1 MSRFIKVRVI
11 KQQGFIKPDDRVRA
25 SLNYNQLRIVHAM
38 SKSHSFVGN
47 AIEHLAGSL
56 LGGGIMIY
64 REDQKDDKMG
74 LEPEVERII
83 QTEWAAFCCDLLRD
97 LMIYGFAIVVL
108 DMQRKCPIT
117 LDPATSVSD
126 ISISHDR
133 FGRDRTY
140 EITLDTNGLTS
151 SLRSNPDAGE
161 IPPIFVVEEKAP
173 TPEGDL
179 RSRARKLIAEDAFQ
193 NTMRQCAV
201 AAAQRNS
208 RPAFITKTDQQTPES
223 KAVARSTVEIG
234 DSTLGSAEAL
244 AFQHR
249 QHAEA
254 SLQDVEAIRRS
265 NVILEDNAIQQMQAT
280 IHNTN
285 AGEGWQQL
293 MHAKRTYE
301 LSASGNAQVVVDN
314 ATGAVTY
321 PEVVGAKQY
330 MSAYIALPPHQ
341 SLEAPPA
348 AQAPAQIAELTELYR
363 DVVAGVMGVPS
374 VLWGSTRSSVAANQT
389 VLNTFMDTKQ
399 HYRTILLTVIQR
411 MFTAV
416 FRDRIDKQNI
426 AEMRQMIAAL
436 TLDET
441 EKQKKKFKDKIDN
454 DKNISVALPGMLDLD
469 VIERL
474 QLAGLLTW
482 EATVDASALYLGL
495 PKHMFAE
502 EKIDPMSGRPQSE
515 VQEESEEREEHLM
528 EKQAKLKAMEGGAGG
543 GSLKIPKSKKPV
555 GNQPPKKRPRT

>member
-1 MSRFIKVRVI
+1 MSRFIKVRVV

-25 SLNYNQLRIVHAM
+25 TLNYNQLRIVHAM

-64 REDQKDDKMG
+64 REDEKDEKMG
-74 LEPEVERII
+74 LEPAVERII

-108 DMQRKCPIT
+108 DMQRKCPLT
-117 LDPATSVSD
+117 LDPATSVSE

-151 SLRSNPDAGE
+151 SLRGTNPDAGE
-161 IPPIFVVEEKAP
+161 VPPMFIVEEKAP

-193 NTMRQCAV
+193 NTMRLCAV

-223 KAVARSTVEIG
+223 KAIGRSTVEIG

-254 SLQDVEAIRRS
+254 SLQDVEAMRRS

-280 IHNTN
+280 IQHTN

-293 MHAKRTYE
+293 MHVKRTYDVG
-301 LSASGNAQVVVDN
+301 ASGNSQVVVDN

-341 SLEAPPA
+341 SLETPPT

-399 HYRTILLTVIQR
+399 RYRTILQIVIQR
-411 MFTAV
+411 MFTAI
-416 FRDRIDKQNI
+416 FRDRIDKQNL
-426 AEMRQMIAAL
+426 AELRQVIAAL
-436 TLDET
+436 TLDDT
-441 EKQKKKFKDKIDN
+441 EKAKKKFKDKIDS
-454 DKNISVALPGMLDLD
+454 DRNIAVALPGMLDLD

-474 QLAGLLTW
+474 QAQGLLTW

-495 PKHMFAE
+495 PKRMFAE
-502 EKIDPMSGRPQSE
+502 EKMDPMSGRPQSE
-515 VQEESEEREEHLM
+515 VQEEAEQREEHLM
-528 EKQAKLKAMEGGAGG
+528 EKQAKLKAAEGAT
-543 GSLKIPKSKKPV
+543 GSLKVPSSKKPV
-555 GNQPPKKRPRT
+555 GNQPPKKKPRT